1 MNKITL
7 YGKSNCKLCDEVKDL
22 VVVLAMD
29 YQIEMTEVNIE
40 DDEELLH
47 SYFLEIPV
55 LFVNEE
61 RMDYREIDVFS
72 LRERLH

>member
-7 YGKSNCKLCDEVKDL
+7 YGKSNCKLCDEVKEL

-29 YQIEMTEVNIE
+29 YQIEITEVNIE
-40 DDEELLH
+40 EDEQLL
-47 SYFLEIPV
+47 SRYFLEIPV
-55 LFVNEE
+55 LFINGE
-61 RMDYREIDVFS
+61 RIDYREIDIFS